1 MLTVSGARLEI
12 TMDVKY
18 QVFVSSTFEDLQE
31 ERRAVI
37 AAVLA
42 MGHIPVGME
51 AFNASDEDQWTNIK
65 RRIDKADY
73 YIVIVA
79 ERYGA
84 EKDGKSYTQMEYEYA
99 VEQGVPVAAFL
110 LKADA
115 RRSWPN
121 HKVEHSKA
129 AKVETFRELCKKK
142 MVSFWTSAGDLS
154 GAVVLSL
161 TELIQLKPRVGWVRS
176 DSVPSSNVLN
186 ELAALSEEKRQLQA
200 EVDKLHASAEL
211 TVPVDVKYRIS
222 QMRMTTVGSFID
234 GFDVEDDIPDL
245 LEVFLNLNNLLSRGA
260 ENWEIQQRLAEH
272 YPQTENA
279 YAAVESL
286 SAEFAAHKLL
296 EVSRHAAKNGL
307 TKVYTLTDYGKDFAM
322 YAVHSAVNDHISS
335 NPEPRTGNDR
345 Q

>member
-1 MLTVSGARLEI
+1 
-12 TMDVKY
+12 MDVKY
-18 QVFVSSTFEDLQE
+18 QVFVSSTFEDLQD

-37 AAVLA
+37 AAILA

-73 YIVIVA
+73 YVVIVA

-99 VEQGVPVAAFL
+99 VKQGVPVAAFL
-110 LKADA
+110 LKGEA

-129 AKVETFRELCKKK
+129 EKVETFRKLCQTK

-154 GAVVLSL
+154 GAIVLSL

-200 EVDKLHASAEL
+200 QIDKLTASTEL
-211 TVPVDVKYRIS
+211 TIPVDVKYRID
-222 QMRMTTVGSFID
+222 QMQMSTVSFIE

-245 LEVFLNLNNLLSRGA
+245 LEVFLNLSNLLARGV
-260 ENWEIQQRLAEH
+260 ESWEIQELLAMH
-272 YPQTENA
+272 YPKIVDG
-279 YAAVESL
+279 YRAVERL
-286 SAEFAAHKLL
+286 SAELAAHKLL
-296 EVSRHAAKNGL
+296 EVSRHASKNGH
-307 TKVYTLTDYGKDFAM
+307 TNVYTLTDYGKDLAM

-335 NPEPRTGNDR
+335 NSQSEA
-345 Q
+345 

>member
-1 MLTVSGARLEI
+1 
-12 TMDVKY
+12 MDVKY
-18 QVFVSSTFEDLQE
+18 QVFVSSTFEDLQD

-37 AAVLA
+37 AAILA

-73 YIVIVA
+73 YVVIVA

-84 EKDGKSYTQMEYEYA
+84 EKDDKSYTQMEYEYA
-99 VEQGVPVAAFL
+99 VEHGVPVAAFL
-110 LKADA
+110 LKGEA

-129 AKVETFRELCKKK
+129 EKLESFRELCKKK

-176 DSVPSSNVLN
+176 DSVPNANVLN
-186 ELAALSEEKRQLQA
+186 ELATLSDEKRQLQA
-200 EVDKLHASAEL
+200 QIDEITASTEL
-211 TVPVDVKYRIS
+211 TVPVDVRYRIE
-222 QMRMTTVGSFID
+222 QMQMTPVSFIE

-245 LEVFLNLNNLLSRGA
+245 LEVFLNLSNLLARGV
-260 ENWEIQQRLAEH
+260 ENWEVQERLMTH
-272 YPQTENA
+272 YPKILDG
-279 YAAVESL
+279 YDAVERL
-286 SAEFAAHKLL
+286 SADFASHKLL
-296 EVSRHAAKNGL
+296 EISRHASKNGH

-322 YAVHSAVNDHISS
+322 YAVHSAVNDHVSS
-335 NPEPRTGNDR
+335 LPPLEA
-345 Q
+345 